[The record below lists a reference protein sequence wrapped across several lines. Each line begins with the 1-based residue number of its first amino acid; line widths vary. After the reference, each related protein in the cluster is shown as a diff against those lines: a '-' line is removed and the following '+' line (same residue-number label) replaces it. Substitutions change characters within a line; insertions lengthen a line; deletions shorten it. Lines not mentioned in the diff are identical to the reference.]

1 MNKEDKRMGFVISEV
16 ADNTAIKL
24 YKNGQKVDYI
34 TKKLNIGVGTLYKII
49 DGNGIPRRKSYSP
62 RITLHPLGKCSY
74 CGADILS
81 QTAKYCSECGKYIM
95 TKQQLARKGLAEIK
109 SLVVY
114 LPKDKQENFE
124 KNIDFI
130 AEYINEKK

>member
-1 MNKEDKRMGFVISEV
+1 MKFVISEI

-24 YKNGQKVDYI
+24 YKEGCKVDYI
-34 TKKLNIGVGTLYKII
+34 TRKLNIGVGTLYKII
-49 DGNGIPRRKSYSP
+49 DGNGIPRRRSYSP
-62 RITLHPLGKCSY
+62 RITLRPLGKCSY

-109 SLVVY
+109 SLIVFF
-114 LPKDKQENFE
+114 PNSKHEAFE

-130 AEYINEKK
+130 AEYINEKEK

>member
-1 MNKEDKRMGFVISEV
+1 MGFVLGENE
-16 ADNTAIKL
+16 DNTAIKL
-24 YKNGQKVDYI
+24 YKEGCKVDYI
-34 TKKLNIGVGTLYKII
+34 AQKLNIGVGTLYKII

-62 RITLHPLGKCSY
+62 RITLKPIGKCMY

-109 SLVVY
+109 GMLVY
-114 LPKDKQENFE
+114 LPKNKQDELE

-130 AEYINEKK
+130 AEYINEKEK

>member
-1 MNKEDKRMGFVISEV
+1 MKFVISEI

-24 YKNGQKVDYI
+24 YKEGCKVDYI
-34 TKKLNIGVGTLYKII
+34 AQKLNIGVGTLYKII
-49 DGNGIPRRKSYSP
+49 DGNGIPRRVKYTP
-62 RITLHPLGKCSY
+62 RNVFKPLGKCKY

-109 SLVVY
+109 VMLIY
-114 LPKDKQENFE
+114 LPKNKQDELE

-130 AEYINEKK
+130 AEYINEKEK